1 MQKKKWRDHGLINPT
16 GCFGKPCMKGTR
28 IWVSLVVDNLPAG
41 ATEEEILEAYP
52 SLTREDICAALAF
65 AAEMARERY
74 VPIQSRGGSEF
85 HYGKDQI

>member
-41 ATEEEILEAYP
+41 ATEEEILEPYP
-52 SLTREDICAALAF
+52 SLTHGDIRQAPAF
-65 AAEMARERY
+65 APEMAREWY